1 MLSNNALSVFIL
13 HHHKNR
19 LCNKNLRTIQDI
31 IRASEPVAEK
41 YKNIC
46 HDLPNLAIL
55 TKSAAPGEVQL
66 TFVHATVGNMSFG
79 GSVVAFALAGNLDLP
94 SVVFIK
100 MYIAFAADGD
110 KIRLPIM
117 EVLLCT
123 ATGDLARSKKQR
135 DLTPCNVI
143 LLPPFLAE
151 SAILNGELDTESS

>member
-1 MLSNNALSVFIL
+1 M
-13 HHHKNR
+13 
-19 LCNKNLRTIQDI
+19 DI
-31 IRASEPVAEK
+31 S
-41 YKNIC
+41 
-46 HDLPNLAIL
+46 
-55 TKSAAPGEVQL
+55 
-66 TFVHATVGNMSFG
+66 FAT
-79 GSVVAFALAGNLDLP
+79 D
-94 SVVFIK
+94 
-100 MYIAFAADGD
+100 DD